1 MCLLLSRYQFKGTLA
16 FFKSRHKLPIL
27 IISRRSFRS
36 SSETYFHLIE
46 TYGRDRALQQGKKLH
61 AHLIINGLARLTHF
75 ASKLISFY
83 VETKQL
89 SDARKLFDKIPES
102 NIRRWIVLIG
112 AYSRRGLIQEALSV
126 FYEMQKQGLG
136 ANKFVIPSVLKCC
149 GHVYDVQTGRILHS
163 VILKYSIE
171 SDVYVISS
179 LIDMYSKCGEVE
191 KARRVFDRMVEKDLV
206 ALNAMLSGYGQHGF
220 AKEGFALM
228 DKMEKLGIKPNVI
241 TWNSLIS
248 GFAQKGDDAMVSKMF
263 ELMISNGVEP
273 DVISW
278 TSVISGLVQ
287 NFRNEAAFDAFK
299 QMLGRGFL
307 PTSATISTVLAA
319 CATMAN
325 VRRGR
330 EIHGYAVVIR
340 VEDDIYVRSA
350 LVDMYAKCGFISE
363 ASTLFYMMPERNTV
377 TWNSMIFGYANHGYC
392 DEAIELFDQMEKS
405 EGNKLDHLTFTAVL
419 TACSHAGMVEH
430 GHSLFILMQQKYK
443 IVPRLEHYACMVDLL
458 GRAGNLNE
466 AYDMIKKM
474 PVKPDLF
481 VWGALLGAC
490 RNHGDIG
497 LAEVAARHLA
507 ELEPENAGNNMLMS
521 NLYADAGSWE
531 NVSRS
536 KKMMKRKR
544 LKNFPG
550 CSWIEEA
557 S

>member
-1 MCLLLSRYQFKGTLA
+1 
-16 FFKSRHKLPIL
+16 
-27 IISRRSFRS
+27 
-36 SSETYFHLIE
+36 
-46 TYGRDRALQQGKKLH
+46 
-61 AHLIINGLARLTHF
+61 
-75 ASKLISFY
+75 
-83 VETKQL
+83 
-89 SDARKLFDKIPES
+89 
-102 NIRRWIVLIG
+102 
-112 AYSRRGLIQEALSV
+112 
-126 FYEMQKQGLG
+126 
-136 ANKFVIPSVLKCC
+136 
-149 GHVYDVQTGRILHS
+149 
-163 VILKYSIE
+163 
-171 SDVYVISS
+171 
-179 LIDMYSKCGEVE
+179 
-191 KARRVFDRMVEKDLV
+191 
-206 ALNAMLSGYGQHGF
+206 
-220 AKEGFALM
+220 
-228 DKMEKLGIKPNVI
+228 
-241 TWNSLIS
+241 
-248 GFAQKGDDAMVSKMF
+248 
-263 ELMISNGVEP
+263 
-273 DVISW
+273 
-278 TSVISGLVQ
+278 
-287 NFRNEAAFDAFK
+287 
-299 QMLGRGFL
+299 
-307 PTSATISTVLAA
+307 
-319 CATMAN
+319 MAN

-363 ASTLFYMMPERNTV
+363 ASMLFYMMPERNTV

-419 TACSHAGMVEH
+419 TACSRAGMVEH
-430 GHSLFILMQQKYK
+430 GQSLFLLMQQKYK

-557 S
+557 T

>member
-1 MCLLLSRYQFKGTLA
+1 
-16 FFKSRHKLPIL
+16 
-27 IISRRSFRS
+27 
-36 SSETYFHLIE
+36 
-46 TYGRDRALQQGKKLH
+46 QGKKLH

-83 VETKQL
+83 VETRQL

-126 FYEMQKQGLG
+126 FSEMQKQGLG

-206 ALNAMLSGYGQHGF
+206 ALNAMLSG
-220 AKEGFALM
+220 
-228 DKMEKLGIKPNVI
+228 
-241 TWNSLIS
+241 
-248 GFAQKGDDAMVSKMF
+248 
-263 ELMISNGVEP
+263 
-273 DVISW
+273 
-278 TSVISGLVQ
+278 LVQ

-299 QMLGRGFL
+299 QMLGQGFL

-363 ASTLFYMMPERNTV
+363 ASMLFYMMPERNTV

-430 GHSLFILMQQKYK
+430 GQSLLLLMQQKYK

-481 VWGALLGAC
+481 VWGALLGA
-490 RNHGDIG
+490 
-497 LAEVAARHLA
+497 
-507 ELEPENAGNNMLMS
+507 
-521 NLYADAGSWE
+521 
-531 NVSRS
+531 
-536 KKMMKRKR
+536 
-544 LKNFPG
+544 
-550 CSWIEEA
+550 
-557 S
+557 